1 MPGSDAFDIK
11 QSVSNSVIDL
21 FDTMLDLTIDP
32 VAEEDMTPLEGPRL
46 IGTLSFTGEVV
57 GSINIQVNETA
68 GRTMTAAML
77 GMEPEEIESIEEVRD
92 VIRETCNIIG
102 GNLKSGLED
111 VGLNCAITTPSI
123 TSGDDFNIETLNM
136 DRYDRFAFTFGE
148 HQLQIELAVKAT
160 EGAAPEAR
168 AHLTAVD
175 VSQFS
180 KLGIIESTGDTVIE
194 LFDVMLEMPVEP
206 VEEKI
211 PPPSMEPRMLGQV
224 GFAGQVKG
232 ALEIMVTE
240 SFARLIACGMMG
252 IEADELESE
261 EELKDVIG
269 EMTNIIAGNLKAA
282 FNDAGLQCRI
292 SPPNITY
299 GTDFNIETANM
310 DRYETYGFAF
320 DKHHIFVEV
329 CIKID
334 EPTGADKPA
343 KKPAPAPAAP
353 VDPEARETAKDA
365 QAIVDAA
372 ATEAHNAPPPPD
384 PPAEAPPVAEP
395 EAPPEEIPADALDML
410 LDIPLQ
416 LTVELGRS
424 RMKIDDLLKMGPGS
438 ALVHK
443 NLEGEPLDVL
453 ANDTLV
459 ARGEVVVENE
469 KYGIRITEIVSP
481 KERIESLRRDPLKG
495 GEL

>member
-21 FDTMLDLTIDP
+21 FDTMLDLAIEL
-32 VAEEDMTPLEGPRL
+32 VAEDQIVPMDGQRL

-57 GSINIQVNETA
+57 GSINIQVDEIA

-77 GMEPEEIESIEEVRD
+77 GMEPDEIESIEEIRD
-92 VIRETCNIIG
+92 VIRETCNIVG

-123 TSGDDFNIETLNM
+123 TSGADFSIETLNM
-136 DRYDRFAFTFGE
+136 DRYDRFAFTFGA
-148 HQLQIELAVKAT
+148 HQLQIELAVKAA

-168 AHLTAVD
+168 ARLTAVD

-180 KLGIIESTGDTVIE
+180 RLGLIESTGDTVIE
-194 LFDVMLEMPVEP
+194 LFDVMLGMQVEP
-206 VEEKI
+206 VEEKEA
-211 PPPSMEPRMLGQV
+211 PPSMEPRMLGQV

-232 ALEIMVTE
+232 GLEIMVTE
-240 SFARLIACGMMG
+240 SFAKIIACGMMG
-252 IEADELESE
+252 IKEEELEGE
-261 EELKDVIG
+261 DELKDVIG
-269 EMTNIIAGNLKAA
+269 EVTNIIAGNLKAA
-282 FNDAGLQCRI
+282 FNDSGLNCRI

-310 DRYETYGFAF
+310 DRYETYAFAF
-320 DKHHIFVEV
+320 DKHRIFVEV

-334 EPTGADKPA
+334 EPAGAAKPA
-343 KKPAPAPAAP
+343 ATPTAAPATP
-353 VDPEARETAKDA
+353 VARDTAKDA

-372 ATEAHNAPPPPD
+372 TTQAQNAPPAPTPTTA
-384 PPAEAPPVAEP
+384 PLLSNTEADIG
-395 EAPPEEIPADALDML
+395 PEEIPTDALDILM
-410 LDIPLQ
+410 DIPLE

-453 ANDTLV
+453 ANETLV

-469 KYGIRITEIVSP
+469 KYGIRITEIVSS
-481 KERIESLRRDPLKG
+481 KERMESLRRDPLKG
-495 GEL
+495 GGL

>member
-11 QSVSNSVIDL
+11 QSVSNSVVDL
-21 FDTMLDLTIDP
+21 FDTMLDLTIEQVP
-32 VAEEDMTPLEGPRL
+32 EEEMVPIEGRRL

-57 GSINIQVNETA
+57 GSINIQVNDSA

-77 GMEPEEIESIEEVRD
+77 GMAPDEIESIEEIRD

-111 VGLNCAITTPSI
+111 VGLSCAITTPSI
-123 TSGDDFNIETLNM
+123 TSGEDFAIETLNM

-148 HQLQIELAVKAT
+148 NQLQIELAVKAAD
-160 EGAAPEAR
+160 GAAPEAR
-168 AHLTAVD
+168 ARLTAVD
-175 VSQFS
+175 ISQFS
-180 KLGIIESTGDTVIE
+180 SLGIIESTGDTVIE

-240 SFARLIACGMMG
+240 SFARVIACAMMG
-252 IEADELESE
+252 VADDELEGE

-282 FNDAGLQCRI
+282 FNDYGLQCRI

-299 GTDFNIETANM
+299 GTDFSIETANM
-310 DRYETYGFAF
+310 DRYETYGFSF
-320 DKHHIFVEV
+320 EKHHIFVEV
-329 CIKID
+329 CVKID
-334 EPTGADKPA
+334 APTGAE
-343 KKPAPAPAAP
+343 KPAPKQPPTAP
-353 VDPEARETAKDA
+353 VEPEARETAKDA
-365 QAIVDAA
+365 QAIADAA
-372 ATEAHNAPPPPD
+372 AEQAQS
-384 PPAEAPPVAEP
+384 
-395 EAPPEEIPADALDML
+395 APPEPGPTPPVDAQAVEEATAGIPADALDIL
-410 LDIPLQ
+410 LDIPLE

-481 KERIESLRRDPLKG
+481 KERIESLRRDPLKD